1 MRLLGAE
8 ELEVELTG
16 PSMLRVSFCAW
27 REEITDAGW
36 TEEDREASVEAQLR
50 SHAFRDGA

>member
-8 ELEVELTG
+8 GLEVELTG

>member
-27 REEITDAGW
+27 REEVTDAGW
-36 TEEDREASVEAQLR
+36 TEEEWEASVEAHSR